1 VKVTLVPSS
10 VSGRGKQEP
19 QFLTSLLINDTLAV
33 DGGCLGLF
41 GTAQEQAKIKHVLI
55 SHTHIDHIGSLP
67 IFVENAY
74 EARRECVTIH
84 GSEGVLD
91 CLQTDVFNDR
101 VWPDLLALS
110 TKEAPF
116 LKLAT
121 LEPRKMIEL
130 ENLRITPIP
139 VNHVVP
145 TLGFIIEDSDAAVVV
160 VSDTGPTDEIWKYAS
175 AAPKL
180 KAVFLEATFPNSMI
194 ALAEVS
200 KHLTPSLFAAEIQ
213 KLKRRAAVI
222 ALHIKA
228 RYWSQVVREL
238 QALGIPGLEI
248 AQFAQPYSF

>member
-1 VKVTLVPSS
+1 MKVTLVPSS

-41 GTAQEQAKIKHVLI
+41 GTTQEQAKIKHVLI

-67 IFVENAY
+67 IFVENVY

-101 VWPDLLALS
+101 VWPDLIALS

-213 KLKRRAAVI
+213 KLKRRAAVV
-222 ALHIKA
+222 AVHIKA

-248 AQFAQPYSF
+248 GQFAQPYSF